1 MAKGQKAIDSQD
13 RHNTKSEIAKRKLE
27 EESTFVGNDQLQDPP
42 RWLINQDAVD
52 EWKRLVAEFN
62 KKSLVSNLDYNNLGL
77 YCNSFIRYKGIC
89 ALLTKQGVMLLR
101 DPNPLVMLEIKYS
114 DEIKKYSAL
123 LGLTSESRLNLGANK
138 INVEDEKVET
148 EFGGI

>member
-1 MAKGQKAIDSQD
+1 MAKRKTAIDSQD

-42 RWLINQDAVD
+42 KWLINQDAVD

-62 KKSLVSNLDYNNLGL
+62 KKSLISNLDYNNLGL

-89 ALLTKQGVMLLR
+89 KLLNKQGVMLLK
-101 DPNPLVMLEIKYS
+101 DPNPLVNLEVKYS

-123 LGLTSESRLNLGANK
+123 LGLTSESRLNLGGDL
-138 INVEDEKVET
+138 INTADEVMKD
-148 EFGGI
+148 EFGI